1 VSSDGKSINAVV
13 TDDRSAY
20 PISVT
25 RTAVARLMNPPVV
38 VSSLNSGGGHTVL
51 LSGDDTKPTE
61 LYAMEGSALRQLT
74 HQNDTLFAELQIAP
88 TEEVNFK
95 SKDGTEVHGLLTYP
109 TGYVKGT
116 KVSLL
121 LRIHGGPNGQDQHS
135 FSVERQVFAANG
147 YAVLAVNY
155 RGSSGRGQK
164 YSRSIFAD
172 WGHYEVEDL
181 LAGVDHVIQMGVA
194 DPDRLGVGGWSYG
207 AILTDYIIA
216 SDPRFK
222 GATSGAG
229 TAFTVAFYGTDQYI
243 IQYDYE
249 IGPPWNPKA
258 WETYQKISYPFLHAD
273 RIKTPTLFLGG
284 ERDFNVPVQGGQQM
298 YQALRSL
305 GVDTQLIIYPNENH
319 GITRPSYVRDRFER
333 YLAWYEKYVKKNAA
347 PAKNVAET
355 SER

>member
-1 VSSDGKSINAVV
+1 
-13 TDDRSAY
+13 
-20 PISVT
+20 
-25 RTAVARLMNPPVV
+25 V
-38 VSSLNSGGGHTVL
+38 VSSLNTAGGHTVL

-61 LYAMEGSALRQLT
+61 VYAMEGNALRKLT
-74 HQNDTLFAELQIAP
+74 HQNGVLLAELQIAQ

-109 TGYVKGT
+109 LGYVKGT
-116 KVSLL
+116 RVPLL

-147 YAVLAVNY
+147 YAVLVVNY

-181 LAGVDHVIQMGVA
+181 EAGVDHVIQMGVA

-207 AILTDYIIA
+207 GILTDYMIA
-216 SDPRFK
+216 TDPRFK

-249 IGPPWNPKA
+249 IGPPWNPKS
-258 WETYQKISYPFLHAD
+258 WETYVKISYPFLHAD

-305 GVDTQLIIYPNENH
+305 GIETQLVIYPNEFH
-319 GITRPSYVRDRFER
+319 GITRPSYVKDRYER
-333 YLAWYEKYVKKNAA
+333 YLGWYDKYVKKNA
-347 PAKNVAET
+347 PVKNVAEGGNPM
-355 SER
+355 SGPRIGRLN